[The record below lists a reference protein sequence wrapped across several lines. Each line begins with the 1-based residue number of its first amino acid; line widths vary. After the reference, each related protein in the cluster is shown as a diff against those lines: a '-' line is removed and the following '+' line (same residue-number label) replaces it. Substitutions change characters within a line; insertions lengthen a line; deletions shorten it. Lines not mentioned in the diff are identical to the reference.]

1 MNRLSSET
9 SPYLRQHAGNP
20 VDWHPWGAEALERAR
35 AEEKPILLSVGYAA
49 CHWCHVME
57 RESFEDE
64 ETARLMNE
72 HFVNIKVDRE
82 ERPDVDAIYMQAVQA
97 MTGHGGWPMTVFL
110 TPEGEP
116 FYGGTYYPPEDRQG
130 MPSFRR
136 ILLAIAEAWRTKR
149 GDVSRTT
156 EEMRRF
162 YAAQQEALAA
172 SGALDARLLERAARG
187 LAARYDARHGGFEG
201 APKFPQ
207 AMALDFLLRHWRR
220 TGAAWALEIARD
232 SFLRMAHGGIYDQ
245 VGGGFHRYT
254 VDGEWLVPHFE
265 KMLYDNALLARL
277 GLHLWQATGDDEMRR
292 VTEETLD
299 WVGRE
304 MTDPAGGFHSS
315 LDADSEGEEGKFYV
329 WDAAELDALLGAD
342 APLAREHWG
351 VTPEGNFEGRSI
363 LHVAQ
368 PLVTV
373 AARRGLEPA
382 EAAAARARVRG
393 ALHEA
398 RERRTRPGRDEKV
411 LAGWYGLMLRAMA
424 EAARVLGR
432 EEDRRRA
439 IASGEFL
446 FREMVREGRVF
457 RTHTA
462 GETRLNGYLEDYA
475 ALGLGA
481 LALHELTLDP
491 SWLVRARAMADAAVE
506 WFWDE
511 GSGGFF
517 DTSSDHERLITR
529 PRDVTDN
536 AVPSGTS
543 LAVELLLRLSALTG
557 DTAHRARA
565 TRVLEALAEPMA
577 RHGIA
582 FGHML
587 GAADLAVHGA
597 VEVALVGPRESGEL
611 DALAAEVARHYL
623 PGLALAAGAPG
634 GDVEVAI
641 ELLRDRPMRDGRATA
656 YVCRGF
662 VCDEPTTEPG
672 RLGAQLEAAVAAGG
686 AGGGGGGGGGHE
698 HREQAG

>member
-1 MNRLSSET
+1 MNRLSKET
-9 SPYLRQHAGNP
+9 SPYLRQHAHNP
-20 VDWHPWGAEALERAR
+20 VDWYPWGNDALERAR

-72 HFVNIKVDRE
+72 RFVNIKVDRE
-82 ERPDVDAIYMQAVQA
+82 ERPDIDAIYMQAVQA

-116 FYGGTYYPPEDRQG
+116 FYGGTYYPPEDRHG

-136 ILLAIAEAWRTKR
+136 VLAAIADAWVSKR

-156 EEMRRF
+156 AEMRRL
-162 YAAQQEALAA
+162 YTAQAEALRP
-172 SGALDARLLERAARG
+172 SGALDGALLDRAARG
-187 LAARYDARHGGFEG
+187 LAARHDARHGGFEG

-220 TGAAWALEIARD
+220 TGASFGLEIARD
-232 SFLRMAHGGIYDQ
+232 SFLRMARGGIYDQ
-245 VGGGFHRYT
+245 VGGGFHRYS
-254 VDGEWLVPHFE
+254 VDAEWLVPHFE
-265 KMLYDNALLARL
+265 KMLYDNALLVRL
-277 GLHLWQATGDDEMRR
+277 GVHLWQATGDEEIRR

-299 WVGRE
+299 WLGRE
-304 MTDPAGGFHSS
+304 MTDSRGGFYSS

-329 WDAAELDALLGAD
+329 WSAAELDEILGAE

-351 VTPEGNFEGRSI
+351 VTSEGNFEGHSI

-368 PLVTV
+368 PLAAV
-373 AARRGLEPA
+373 AARRGISA
-382 EAAAARARVRG
+382 EAAARAVARASV
-393 ALHEA
+393 ALREA
-398 RERRTRPGRDEKV
+398 RERRVRPGRDEKV
-411 LAGWYGLMLRAMA
+411 LAGWNGLMLRAVA
-424 EAARVLGR
+424 DAARVLGR
-432 EEDRRRA
+432 AEDRRRA
-439 IASGEFL
+439 LANGEFL
-446 FREMVREGRVF
+446 FREMVRDGRVA

-475 ALGLGA
+475 AIGLGA
-481 LALHELTLDP
+481 LALHELTLDGR
-491 SWLVRARAMADAAVE
+491 WLARARELADAAVE

-511 GSGGFF
+511 ESGAFF
-517 DTSSDHERLITR
+517 DTSRDHERLITR

-536 AVPSGTS
+536 AVPAGTS
-543 LAVELLLRLSALTG
+543 LAVELLLRTAALTDDG
-557 DTAHRARA
+557 AHRARA

-582 FGHML
+582 FGHLL

-597 VEVALVGPRESGEL
+597 VEVALVGDARAPGL
-611 DALAAEVARHYL
+611 DALAAELARHYV

-634 GDVEVAI
+634 GDAEVP
-641 ELLRDRPMRDGRATA
+641 LLRDRPAREGQATA

-662 VCDEPTTEPG
+662 VCDEPTTDPA
-672 RLGAQLEAAVAAGG
+672 RLGAQLEAAVRAGSG
-686 AGGGGGGGGGHE
+686 T
-698 HREQAG
+698 R